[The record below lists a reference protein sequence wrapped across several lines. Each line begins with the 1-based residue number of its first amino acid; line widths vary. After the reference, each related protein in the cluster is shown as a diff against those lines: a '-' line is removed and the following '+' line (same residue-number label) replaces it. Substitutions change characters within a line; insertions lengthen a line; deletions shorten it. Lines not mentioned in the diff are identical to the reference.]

1 MSFSRL
7 NQRYCI
13 AGVFLLWCIQGLF
26 AQNNNDIYFKYCEV
40 RPRPACFDPVAGTID
55 SVGRDVKELGG
66 NYQFCFAIDSV
77 NVGFAP
83 IRVVLLLDRSGSM
96 CEQNTNG
103 ACCTEG
109 DGSGLCMYNDPTDQ
123 RVEAAHLFVD
133 SLRAKNNKSE
143 VGVVIF
149 WEGVRTQS
157 VLSLDSDANVAQLHE
172 WINDASCSSSSSG
185 ISGTRTNIGAALEA
199 GIGLADAGVDPS
211 MARHIVLLTDGAWD
225 DVTTSG
231 TPQTIINGYTAS
243 NPGVSF
249 PVVHGVFLSDSA
261 LHVLHQYPPEGC
273 SSSRNVEL
281 EHLQNIASLSGGRY
295 IPRASP
301 QTIVANFSDLLNSVI
316 VRVEK
321 SLKAMTVA
329 NLTNGETREGASI
342 TPVAGGAANQTQYQA
357 TINNLPLVDSVN
369 TIVVTQT
376 VDNPATGIDEI
387 YSDTVTIFRTTEWTS
402 TIDPKE
408 YQEYCVID
416 STKISITVTPE
427 STLVNSPF
435 TVNSTVQL
443 KENFILNNVE
453 VRVLT
458 RFPDTDPNSVSVFH
472 FENDLDNSINSDNG
486 GTGTVEYSS
495 IAALFDDYCISKG
508 SFRAPVGNLSGDF
521 TLEAWVR
528 PVSGGALTEIFN
540 GSGNVL
546 GIDAEGFLSFSVNG
560 AEIAKS
566 TIKLDANTWS
576 HIGALKTNNTLTLFI
591 NGVNCTTPV
600 AFTGTLT
607 GALTI
612 ACPAGGLLD
621 EVRISNVSRLRAGAT
636 GLRLDIPFVP
646 NITWTFPNDSTTQ
659 PQQSIVL
666 KAKDWTNGSTTQFGF
681 SSPVSGDIVVNFQHM
696 GTPEAQWGK
705 NGNRVT
711 VLVDTIG
718 PYITRAIFTRGPLSG
733 TKFDTLQVFFSE
745 PILCSSMKE
754 PKTPYNSFRIYEGT
768 VVKDQIFGESYFPDT
783 CLSDTTY
790 ITQTTVMVKSMEDGI
805 QPKID
810 SILLVGTVEDTAGNY
825 PDTTKKGP
833 IEWGKGTGIVIAAIP
848 NTASEQDPMAID
860 QFLAEKLHLPSRQG
874 RVIQLQAGHGALLEM
889 GKDSDGRPKYGDA
902 VIFDA
907 VGNVVGENLPV
918 KRILTDDRNYF
929 IYWNGANRTG
939 RKVATGGYL
948 LRVLVRY
955 ENEPE
960 KQVRLQTKFSLKRM
974 PGGL

>member
-1 MSFSRL
+1 MLFSRL
-7 NQRYCI
+7 NRRYCI
-13 AGVFLLWCIQGLF
+13 AGALFLWCIQGLF

-40 RPRPACFDPVAGTID
+40 RPRPACFDPVAGSVD

-77 NVGFAP
+77 NAGFAP

-96 CEQNTNG
+96 CDQNAG

-133 SLRAKNNKSE
+133 SLRAKNKKSE

-172 WINDASCSSSSSG
+172 WINDASCSSSSLG

-211 MARHIVLLTDGAWD
+211 MARHIILLTDGAWD
-225 DVTTSG
+225 DVTTRG
-231 TPQTIINGYTAS
+231 TPQAVINEYTTD
-243 NPGVSF
+243 NPGKSF
-249 PVVHGVFLSDSA
+249 PIVHGVFLSDSA
-261 LHVLHQYPPEGC
+261 LHVLHDYPPEGC
-273 SSSRNVEL
+273 SSTRNVEL
-281 EHLQNIASLSGGRY
+281 EHLQSITTLTGGRY

-301 QTIVANFSDLLNSVI
+301 QTIVANFSDLLNTVV

-321 SLKAMTVA
+321 TLKAMAVA

-342 TPVAGGAANQTQYQA
+342 TPVAGGVANQTQYQA
-357 TINNLPLVDSVN
+357 TINNLPLVDGVN

-376 VDNPATGIDEI
+376 VANPATNVDEI
-387 YSDTVTIFRTTEWTS
+387 YADTVTIFRTTEWTS
-402 TIDPKE
+402 TIDPRE
-408 YQEYCVID
+408 YLEYCVLD

-427 STLVNSPF
+427 EALVNSPF
-435 TVNSTVQL
+435 TVNSTVLL
-443 KENFILNNVE
+443 KENFILNDVE
-453 VRVLT
+453 VRVFT
-458 RFPDTDPNSVSVFH
+458 RFPDTDPASVSVFH
-472 FENDLDNSINSDNG
+472 FENNLENSINTTNS

-495 IAALFDDYCISKG
+495 TSALFDDYCISKG
-508 SFRAPVGNLSGDF
+508 SFRAPVGNLNGDF

-528 PVSGGALTEIFN
+528 PASGGAPAEIFN

-546 GIDAEGFLSFSVNG
+546 GIDAEGFLTFSANG
-560 AEIAKS
+560 TDVAKS

-576 HIGALKTNNTLTLFI
+576 HIGALKTNNTITLFI
-591 NGVNCTTPV
+591 NGVNCTPPL
-600 AFTGTLT
+600 AFTGTFS
-607 GALTI
+607 GAMTI

-621 EVRISNVSRLRAGAT
+621 EVRVSNVSRLRAGAP
-636 GLRLDIPFVP
+636 GLRLDIPAVP
-646 NITWTFPNDSTTQ
+646 NITWTLPDGSSAAAQ
-659 PQQSIVL
+659 PYIVL
-666 KAKDWTNGSTTQFGF
+666 TSKDWTAGGTTQFGF

-733 TKFDTLQVFFSE
+733 TDVDTLQVFFSE
-745 PILCSSMKE
+745 PVLCSSLKNNS
-754 PKTPYNSFRIYEGT
+754 PYSSFRIYKGP
-768 VVKDQIFGESYFPDT
+768 VVKDHIFGGSYFA
-783 CLSDTTY
+783 DTTCPSEY

-805 QPKID
+805 QPKVD
-810 SILLVGTVEDTAGNY
+810 SILLIGTVEDTAGNY

-860 QFLAEKLHLPSRQG
+860 PFLAEKLYLPSRQG

-889 GKDSDGRPKYGDA
+889 GKDVDGRPKYGDA
-902 VIFDA
+902 IIFDA
-907 VGNVVGENLPV
+907 VGNIVGENLPV

-929 IYWNGANRTG
+929 IYWNGANRAG

-974 PGGL
+974 PGAM